1 MGEYTPTVTS
11 APDPRDPLHAVVTA
25 LRDFS
30 ESADR
35 MVDSAG
41 RTVGLHRTDLRAL
54 NILMH
59 RASAGMATSASDLGR
74 HLNLTKPATTA
85 VVDRLVDS
93 GHAVRE
99 RSLQDRRRVLIHHTD
114 SAVRV
119 GGAAFAPMGGSLR
132 AAFAGFSEEELHTAL
147 RVVQAATGALQDL
160 ESALPRPT
168 PACPGHERG
177 QDSEADDRPARPTS

>member
-1 MGEYTPTVTS
+1 M
-11 APDPRDPLHAVVTA
+11 TA

-30 ESADR
+30 ESSDR

-54 NILMH
+54 NILMR
-59 RASAGMATSASDLGR
+59 RAAEGMETSASDLGR

-99 RSLQDRRRVLIHHTD
+99 RSLQDRRRVLVHHTD
-114 SAVRV
+114 TAVRD

-132 AAFAGFSEEELHTAL
+132 AALADFSEEELRTAL

-160 ESALPRPT
+160 ESALPRPQT
-168 PACPGHERG
+168 ARTGADRRHDAAAGDSPAP
-177 QDSEADDRPARPTS
+177 PTA